1 MSGEQ
6 DLRLLL
12 HPEQPH
18 NLFIEDITGFDPN
31 LLCRGLIAE
40 GGEGRVYLV
49 WNPFMTKSATDI

>member
-1 MSGEQ
+1 ML
-6 DLRLLL
+6 LR
-12 HPEQPH
+12 PDQPH

-49 WNPFMTKSATDI
+49 WNPFMTQFA